1 MSIVNTKPTKIKL
14 LVVEKVHL
22 LRRRKKGSLFWGD
35 NEKEKQEE

>member
-14 LVVEKVHL
+14 LVVEKVYL
-22 LRRRKKGSLFWGD
+22 LRRRKKESLFLED